1 MDTHAISGLGLSF
14 GGDGLS
20 LWISL
25 VDDRLASGSLRG
37 QVLGSTRVRLMPVVL
52 GHSSLPGRVAEVHM
66 FLEMV
71 SWPAIARWPH
81 LLQLM

>member
-20 LWISL
+20 SWISL
-25 VDDRLASGSLRG
+25 VDDRLASGSLQG

-66 FLEMV
+66 FLEVV
-71 SWPAIARWPH
+71 S
-81 LLQLM
+81 